1 MSPRHAIRR
10 RAVRG
15 VTLVEL
21 VMTLAIVTIALAICA
36 VRFTRTPI
44 RMSQGE
50 RVARTLVA
58 DLRRARSE
66 AIATGRNHYLAF
78 TDDGSNYSS
87 YTAYRAE
94 ETGDV
99 VAGPTRVVP
108 EGVALLQSEPRCE
121 FKPGGSALADY
132 TYAVTC
138 PGWKYTIEVTLA
150 TGAVALGR
158 QEN

>member
-1 MSPRHAIRR
+1 MNPRHAIGRSD
-10 RAVRG
+10 ARG

-21 VMTLAIVTIALAICA
+21 MMVLAIVTIALAVCA

-44 RMSQGE
+44 LMSQGE

-78 TDDGSNYSS
+78 TDDGSHYSD
-87 YTAYRAE
+87 YTLYRVEDAA
-94 ETGDV
+94 DAI
-99 VAGPTRVVP
+99 AGPTRVVP
-108 EGVALLQSEPRCE
+108 DGVALLQSDSRCE
-121 FKPGGSALADY
+121 FRPDGSALADY
-132 TYAVTC
+132 TYTVTC
-138 PGWKYTIEVTLA
+138 PGWKYTIQVTLA
-150 TGAVALGR
+150 TGAVTLGR